1 MTLMA
6 KRIALDFDELRGECQ
21 GPSAGSA
28 MQHSANIR
36 QTLSKLAPSLHPCLT
51 APRPAIEQ
59 AANPYRLAVLFCML
73 RQHQQ
78 SHHKHLDNFQ
88 QRFECLTTAEI

>member
-1 MTLMA
+1 MALMA

-36 QTLSKLAPSLHPCLT
+36 QTFGKHS
-51 APRPAIEQ
+51 
-59 AANPYRLAVLFCML
+59 ANL
-73 RQHQQ
+73 RQAFT
-78 SHHKHLDNFQ
+78 LV
-88 QRFECLTTAEI
+88 